1 MKDESKS
8 NRILCLY
15 DELRA
20 GKSINKA
27 AWAKAHGVCERSVRR
42 DLDTIQH
49 YLCEKSRD
57 DLGDMSLI
65 RRQGKGKYGITNLD
79 SRFLDEGEF
88 LAVAQILAGS
98 EAFSKEKLRTL
109 LERLL
114 LSAISEEGK
123 EQLGSHVESLLE
135 NAPSHGEGID
145 TGTLWTAAKAV
156 QTHHVLAFTYKTSGT
171 EKEETLRV
179 RPMQIGFEDGYFYL
193 KGIKDS
199 PEGEAAFLKDGP
211 STYLFSYIK
220 GLKETKDTFTVPE
233 MKPVSTKRSNK

>member
-27 AWAKAHGVCERSVRR
+27 AWAKEHGVCERSVRR

-79 SRFLDEGEF
+79 SYFLDEGEF

-98 EAFSKEKLRTL
+98 GAFSKEKLRTL
-109 LERLL
+109 LGRLL

-123 EQLGSHVESLLE
+123 EQLESHVESLLE
-135 NAPSHGEGID
+135 NAPSDGDIFD
-145 TGTLWTAAKAV
+145 TDRLWTAAKAV
-156 QTHHVLAFTYKTSGT
+156 QTHHVLTFTYKKSSTD
-171 EKEETLRV
+171 KEETLRV
-179 RPMQIGFEDGYFYL
+179 RPIQIGFENGHFYL

-199 PEGEAAFLKDGP
+199 PEGEAEFLKEGP
-211 STYLFSYIK
+211 STYLFGRIK
-220 GLKETKDTFTVPE
+220 GLKETKDTFMMPG
-233 MKPVSTKRSNK
+233 

>member
-27 AWAKAHGVCERSVRR
+27 VWAKAHGVCERSVRR

-88 LAVAQILAGS
+88 LAVAQILVGS
-98 EAFSKEKLRTL
+98 RAFHQEKLRTL

-114 LSAISEEGK
+114 PSVTAIEDK
-123 EQLGSHVESLLE
+123 EWLASYVETIL
-135 NAPSHGEGID
+135 ACTPADGAGFD
-145 TGTLWTAAKAV
+145 TNQIRTAAKALHA
-156 QTHHVLAFTYKTSGT
+156 HHVLTFIYKKSAEG
-171 EKEETLRV
+171 KEETLRV
-179 RPMQIGFEDGYFYL
+179 RPVQIGFEDGHFYL

-211 STYLFSYIK
+211 STYLFSHIK

>member
-27 AWAKAHGVCERSVRR
+27 AWAKEHGVCERSVRR

-79 SRFLDEGEF
+79 SYFLDEGEF
-88 LAVAQILAGS
+88 LAVAQILVRS
-98 EAFSKEKLRTL
+98 KAFSKEKLRTL
-109 LERLL
+109 LGRLL

-123 EQLGSHVESLLE
+123 EQLESHVESLLE
-135 NAPSHGEGID
+135 NAASDGGIFD
-145 TGTLWTAAKAV
+145 TDGLWTAAKAV
-156 QTHHVLAFTYKTSGT
+156 QTHHVLTFTYKKSST
-171 EKEETLRV
+171 EKEEILRV
-179 RPMQIGFEDGYFYL
+179 RPMQIGFENGHFYL

-199 PEGEAAFLKDGP
+199 PEGEAVFLKEGP
-211 STYLFSYIK
+211 STYLLGRIK
-220 GLKETKDTFTVPE
+220 RLKETKDTFTMPD
-233 MKPVSTKRSNK
+233 

>member
-27 AWAKAHGVCERSVRR
+27 AWAKEHGVCERSVRR

-79 SRFLDEGEF
+79 SYFLDEGEF

-98 EAFSKEKLRTL
+98 KAFSKEKLRTL
-109 LERLL
+109 LGRLL

-123 EQLGSHVESLLE
+123 EQLENHVESLLE
-135 NAPSHGEGID
+135 NAASDGEVFD
-145 TGTLWTAAKAV
+145 TDRLWTAAKAV
-156 QTHHVLAFTYKTSGT
+156 QTHHVLTFTYKGSDT
-171 EKEETLRV
+171 EKEENLRI
-179 RPMQIGFEDGYFYL
+179 RPLQIGSEDGHFYL

-211 STYLFSYIK
+211 STYLFDQIK
-220 GLKETKDTFTVPE
+220 GLKETKDTFTVPD
-233 MKPVSTKRSNK
+233 

>member
-27 AWAKAHGVCERSVRR
+27 AWAKEHGVCERSVRR

-79 SRFLDEGEF
+79 SYFLDEGEF
-88 LAVAQILAGS
+88 LALAQILARSG
-98 EAFSKEKLRTL
+98 AFSKEKLRTL
-109 LERLL
+109 LGRLL

-123 EQLGSHVESLLE
+123 EQLENHVENLLE
-135 NAPSHGEGID
+135 NAPSDREIFD
-145 TGTLWTAAKAV
+145 TDGLWTAAKAV
-156 QTHHVLAFTYKTSGT
+156 QTHHVLTFTYKKSGT

-179 RPMQIGFEDGYFYL
+179 RPVQIGFEDGHFYL

-211 STYLFSYIK
+211 STYLFDQIK
-220 GLKETKDTFTVPE
+220 GLKETKNQFTVPE
-233 MKPVSTKRSNK
+233 MK

>member
-27 AWAKAHGVCERSVRR
+27 AWAKEHGVCERSVRR

-79 SRFLDEGEF
+79 SYFLDEGEF
-88 LAVAQILAGS
+88 LAVAQILARSG
-98 EAFSKEKLRTL
+98 AFSKEKLRTL
-109 LERLL
+109 LGRLL

-123 EQLGSHVESLLE
+123 AQLESHVESLLE
-135 NAPSHGEGID
+135 NTTSDGGIFD
-145 TGTLWTAAKAV
+145 TDRLWTAAKAV
-156 QTHHVLAFTYKTSGT
+156 QTHHVLTFTYKRSDT
-171 EKEETLRV
+171 EKEENLRI
-179 RPMQIGFEDGYFYL
+179 RPLQIGFENGHFYL

-199 PEGEAAFLKDGP
+199 PEGEAESLQDGP
-211 STYLFSYIK
+211 RTYSFSRIK
-220 GLKETKDTFTVPE
+220 GLKETKDTFTVPD
-233 MKPVSTKRSNK
+233 

>member
-57 DLGDMSLI
+57 DLGDMTLI

-79 SRFLDEGEF
+79 SRSLMKENFWQLPRFLQKARRSIRKNFVHCWNVCFFPSPLGRTKN
-88 LAVAQILAGS
+88 GS
-98 EAFSKEKLRTL
+98 
-109 LERLL
+109 
-114 LSAISEEGK
+114 
-123 EQLGSHVESLLE
+123 Q
-135 NAPSHGEGID
+135 
-145 TGTLWTAAKAV
+145 AA
-156 QTHHVLAFTYKTSGT
+156 
-171 EKEETLRV
+171 
-179 RPMQIGFEDGYFYL
+179 
-193 KGIKDS
+193 
-199 PEGEAAFLKDGP
+199 
-211 STYLFSYIK
+211 
-220 GLKETKDTFTVPE
+220 
-233 MKPVSTKRSNK
+233 